1 MKVGI
6 FGDSYCCNN
15 IYLIRDKPDHTFQK
29 SWVDH
34 LENEEN
40 IKVNNHA
47 RPGSNLHYSFTQ
59 FKKHH
64 NEYDKIIFVV
74 TNWGR
79 IWVPNFNRPCIPGL
93 AYCEHMLKNCTDE
106 DRIIFQ
112 AAHDYFMYLENET
125 EKIDI
130 HKLMVNEIINLR
142 NDALLIPAF
151 KDSFVTNWEGPC
163 LSNISDIDDK
173 FFNVPM
179 GTPDWRHCHF
189 NDENNLIFFKK
200 IINWCHTGLP
210 FSINL
215 ADYVLPNKPREYY
228 YRD

>member
-40 IKVNNHA
+40 IKVNSHA

-59 FKKHH
+59 FKKHY

-93 AYCEHMLKNCTDE
+93 AYCEHMLKIVLT
-106 DRIIFQ
+106 RIVLFFRRHMII
-112 AAHDYFMYLENET
+112 LCIWKT
-125 EKIDI
+125 
-130 HKLMVNEIINLR
+130 KLR
-142 NDALLIPAF
+142 
-151 KDSFVTNWEGPC
+151 K
-163 LSNISDIDDK
+163 
-173 FFNVPM
+173 
-179 GTPDWRHCHF
+179 
-189 NDENNLIFFKK
+189 
-200 IINWCHTGLP
+200 
-210 FSINL
+210 
-215 ADYVLPNKPREYY
+215 
-228 YRD
+228 